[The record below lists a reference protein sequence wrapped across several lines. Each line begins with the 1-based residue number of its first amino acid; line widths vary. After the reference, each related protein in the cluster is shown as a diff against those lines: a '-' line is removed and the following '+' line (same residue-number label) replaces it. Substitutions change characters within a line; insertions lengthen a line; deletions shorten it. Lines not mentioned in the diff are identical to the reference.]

1 MNVTLVMQSCKK
13 FSAICKT
20 TIESLDGYDYIDR
33 IHVATDDN
41 GIKFT
46 SHKSIRLIKL
56 DKDMGFAS
64 NMIEALNS
72 VSESIVLVLLD
83 DYVMPSYG
91 IQPVDQR
98 ELVSKAHRLLSEN
111 TDIACV
117 RFNIFDKK
125 CADFNDNILGFVRVK
140 DDFKYLC
147 SLQPALW
154 NKKHLL
160 SILKHG
166 ENAWDVE
173 TNGSKRMR
181 KLNLG
186 AYISQS
192 EQMIHINALRFGKYM
207 RDKFVD
213 HADKNGL
220 SIPDNMD
227 VFVKEKTSDDVT
239 EKKIVKLKKYRSNKG
254 KR

>member
-13 FSAICKT
+13 FSSICKT
-20 TIESLDGYDYIDR
+20 TVESLEHYTYINN
-33 IHVATDDN
+33 IHVATDDTDIAFN
-41 GIKFT
+41 SSKN
-46 SHKSIRLIKL
+46 IRLIKL
-56 DKDMGFAS
+56 SKDMGFSS
-64 NMIEALNS
+64 NMIEAIKS
-72 VSESIVLVLLD
+72 VDQDIILVLLD
-83 DYVMPSYG
+83 DYVMPAYG
-91 IQPVDQR
+91 NQPVDQKD
-98 ELVSKAHRLLSEN
+98 LVSKAYKLL
-111 TDIACV
+111 TDNEGIACV

-125 CADFNDNILGFVRVK
+125 CADFSDNIFGFVRVK
-140 DDFKYLC
+140 KDFKYLC

-154 NKKHLL
+154 NKKHFL

-173 TNGSKRMR
+173 INGSKRMR

-192 EQMIHINALRFGKYM
+192 EQMIHINALRFGKYI

-213 HADKNGL
+213 HADNNGL
-220 SIPDNMD
+220 HIPENMD
-227 VFVKEKTSDDVT
+227 VFVKEKKSDDIT
-239 EKKIVKLKKYRSNKG
+239 EKKIVNLKKYRSNKG

>member
-13 FSAICKT
+13 FSSICKT
-20 TIESLDGYDYIDR
+20 TVESLDQYKYISN
-33 IHVATDDN
+33 IHVATDDADIAFKSSKN
-41 GIKFT
+41 IK
-46 SHKSIRLIKL
+46 LIKL

-64 NMIEALNS
+64 NMIEAIKS
-72 VSESIVLVLLD
+72 VNQDIILVLLD
-83 DYVMPSYG
+83 DYVMPAYR
-91 IQPVDQR
+91 IQPVDQ
-98 ELVSKAHRLLSEN
+98 EDLVSKAHKLLSDN
-111 TDIACV
+111 SSIACV

-125 CADFNDNILGFVRVK
+125 CADFSNSILGFVRVK
-140 DDFKYLC
+140 KDFKYLC

-154 NKKHLL
+154 NKNHLL

-173 TNGSKRMR
+173 INGSKRMR

-213 HADKNGL
+213 HADHYGL

-227 VFVKEKTSDDVT
+227 VFVKEKKSDDTT
-239 EKKIVKLKKYRSNKG
+239 EKKIVNIRKYRSNKG
-254 KR
+254 KK